1 MDFVRVLTGLF
12 SCQHPFCTM
21 GPHAAIPAEPR
32 GTELFLLLGHSL
44 MQNEIVL
51 RKGIFMKKKIKVM
64 TVFGTRPEAIK
75 MAPIVLE
82 LSKHPDEIT
91 PVVAVT
97 AQHRDMLDQV
107 LNLFQIVPD
116 HDLDIMAAGQTL
128 FDITSKA
135 MMGLDAVLTK
145 EKPDIVLVH
154 GDTTTTFAG
163 ALAAYYH
170 QTTVGHV
177 EAGLRTH
184 NKYSP
189 FPEEMNRKLTGAL
202 TDLHFAPT
210 STAEQNLLQEN
221 VAENRIFVTGNTVI
235 DALHKTV
242 REDFHFDSELLQKV
256 DFKNKRIV
264 LVTTHR
270 RENLGEPMRHVYKAL
285 KQLTEE
291 FDDVEVIFPVHKNPK
306 VRVVVNEELGNLDK
320 VHLIDPLDYEPFA
333 NLMSR
338 SCLILTDSGGVQEE
352 APALG
357 KPVLVLRDTTE
368 RPEAVDAGT
377 VKLIGT
383 DRDRV
388 YEEAKRLLT
397 DTGEYSRM
405 SESCNPYGDGKAA
418 KRIIQAILYH
428 YGLADEKPDRFQA

>member
-1 MDFVRVLTGLF
+1 MD
-12 SCQHPFCTM
+12 Q
-21 GPHAAIPAEPR
+21 
-32 GTELFLLLGHSL
+32 
-44 MQNEIVL
+44 
-51 RKGIFMKKKIKVM
+51 KKIKVM

-82 LSKHPDEIT
+82 LQKHPDTIV

-97 AQHRDMLDQV
+97 AQHREMLDQV
-107 LNLFQIVPD
+107 LNLFHIKPD
-116 HDLDIMAAGQTL
+116 HDLNIMAAGQTL
-128 FDITSKA
+128 FDITTRA
-135 MMGLDAVLTK
+135 MMGLDKVLTE

-170 QTTVGHV
+170 QTAVGHV

-189 FPEEMNRKLTGAL
+189 FPEEMNRRLTGCIA
-202 TDLHFAPT
+202 DLNFAPT
-210 STAEQNLLQEN
+210 STSEANLLAEN
-221 VAENRIFVTGNTVI
+221 VPPESIFVTGNTVI
-235 DALHKTV
+235 DALHHTV
-242 REDFHFDSELLQKV
+242 RDDFDFQEESLKDV
-256 DFKNKRIV
+256 DFQNKRII

-291 FDDVEVIFPVHKNPK
+291 FDDVEVVFPVHKNPK
-306 VRVVVNEELGNLDK
+306 VREVVNEELGGLAK

-333 NLMSR
+333 NLMHR
-338 SCLILTDSGGVQEE
+338 AHLILTDSGGVQEE

-383 DRDRV
+383 DRERV
-388 YEEAKRLLT
+388 YEEAKKLLT
-397 DTGEYSRM
+397 DKAEYSRM
-405 SESCNPYGDGKAA
+405 AESVNPYGDGKAA
-418 KRIIQAILYH
+418 ARIIQAILYH
-428 YGLADEKPDRFQA
+428 YGLADGRPDVFEG